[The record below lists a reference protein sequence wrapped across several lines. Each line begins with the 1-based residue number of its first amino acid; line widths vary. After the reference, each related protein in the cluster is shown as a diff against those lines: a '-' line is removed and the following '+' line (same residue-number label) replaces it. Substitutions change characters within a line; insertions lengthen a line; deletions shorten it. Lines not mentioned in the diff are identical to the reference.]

1 MTKNKFKSYLFIIP
15 VGFLLVFHIPFYFIF
30 PPAYGSW
37 QTWAYLGDG
46 TYQSYLNGGVLFP
59 PLYIKYYEIVNLISK
74 DIWFSMTLGI
84 LRTILIYVLVYSIII
99 KEGYSKFVG
108 ALTSIFFIITFISQ
122 DTYLPDDYHSMVKLL
137 YILNIY
143 FFYLVFK
150 SVDIKSKIQNC
161 ILSSIILVLVFL
173 IKQNIGLMLLIGQLF
188 TYIIWSVK
196 EKDKYYPTI
205 IFVISTALTITLLS
219 YILEFN
225 FSQILEITI
234 KNDSKGGVISLL
246 TNIVTLK
253 INHKVAT
260 ITGIIAGIIFFIS
273 SQTWFKEKINFIKIR
288 IINNEYLK
296 SAITLF
302 LVVLFCY
309 ILIKKQEYILF
320 VGFLTLWYTLYRL
333 IKAEKS
339 ILGIFFAP
347 FLFLIIAS
355 TLTASINIEDMAI
368 VCIPAV
374 IGFAVILEK
383 IQTQKISIVYFLIFI
398 YIGAT
403 SIIKKY
409 NNPWGWYGMSQS
421 QIAYSTYKLPFSELK
436 LMHADYITSIITHS
450 IKDNI
455 EKYSETNNDVLLYP
469 NLPIF
474 YFLTNKIP
482 PYNVA
487 NYWFDTTPDNAVYDL
502 LNNLSDNKKLPR
514 LIIFLNPPK
523 VAYEGHSSMRKKL
536 VPQYQFIDQLQDLVY
551 SGKYKLV
558 DYKILNNKIYTST
571 KKDELIDIYL
581 YPRLLPRNQ
590 SLSEIIPNLQ
600 KSGVIIDNISLNN
613 NIARIEVKVRYKDL
627 ETIAKV
633 FQWIVPVEDDSYTL
647 QIYKLQ

>member
-1 MTKNKFKSYLFIIP
+1 MTKIKFNNYLFILP

-59 PLYIKYYEIVNLISK
+59 PLYLKYYEIVNLISK
-74 DIWFSMTLGI
+74 DIWFSTTLGI
-84 LRTILIYVLVYSIII
+84 LRTILIYVVIYSLII

-108 ALTSIFFIITFISQ
+108 TLTSMFFLITFISQ

-150 SVDIKSKIQNC
+150 SSDKKSKIKNC
-161 ILSSIILVLVFL
+161 IYSSILLVLVFL

-188 TYIIWSVK
+188 TYIIWSLK
-196 EKDKYYPTI
+196 EKNKNYPTLIFIVSTTLSI
-205 IFVISTALTITLLS
+205 ILLS
-219 YILEFN
+219 YILKFN
-225 FSQILEITI
+225 FSQILEITF

-246 TNIVTLK
+246 TNVVTLK

-260 ITGIIAGIIFFIS
+260 LTGIIAGIIFFIS
-273 SQTWFKEKINFIKIR
+273 TQTWFNEKINFVKNK

-296 SAITLF
+296 SAITLL
-302 LVVLFCY
+302 LVILFCY
-309 ILIKKQEYILF
+309 ILIKKQDYILF
-320 VGFLTLWYTLYRL
+320 IGFFTLWYTLYRL
-333 IKAEKS
+333 IKGENS
-339 ILGIFFAP
+339 ILGIFFGP

-355 TLTASINIEDMAI
+355 TLTASINVEDMAI

-374 IGFAVILEK
+374 IGFAVLLEK
-383 IQTQKISIVYFLIFI
+383 IQSQKISIVYFLIFI
-398 YIGAT
+398 YIGST
-403 SIIKKY
+403 SIIKKF
-409 NNPWGWYGMSQS
+409 NTPWGWYGMSQS
-421 QIAYSTYKLPFSELK
+421 QISYSTYKLPFPELK
-436 LMHADYITSIITHS
+436 LMHSDYITSIITNS

-502 LNNLSDNKKLPR
+502 LNNLSSNKKLPR

-536 VPQYQFIDQLQDLVY
+536 VPQYQFIDQLQDLVS

-558 DYKILNNKIYTST
+558 DFKILNNRIYTST
-571 KKDELIDIYL
+571 KKDELLDIYL
-581 YPRLLPRNQ
+581 YPRLLPSNL
-590 SLSEIIPNLQ
+590 SLSEIIPILQ
-600 KSGVIIDNISLNN
+600 NSGVVIDNISSSKNL
-613 NIARIEVKVRYKDL
+613 ARIEVKVRYKDL
-627 ETIAKV
+627 EAIAKV
-633 FQWIVPVEDDSYTL
+633 FQWISPVEDNSYTL